1 MCDIDNYLILLLDC
15 HNLAGRQLR
24 FLGKL
29 LTVELCYKTAEESFS
44 ADEPQLSKDDHIP
57 YLKLSGLPEVP
68 PGLDVAE
75 ALKQTFRNQLPKPDD
90 LGNIEV
96 ELTGASEAV
105 VEFENSQSKEN
116 CIHSLIPVSINSFC
130 LYFRLPLLG

>member
-1 MCDIDNYLILLLDC
+1 M
-15 HNLAGRQLR
+15 
-24 FLGKL
+24 
-29 LTVELCYKTAEESFS
+29 TVELCYRTADKVFP

-75 ALKQTFRNQLPKPDD
+75 LLKQTFCNQLPSTDD
-90 LGNIEV
+90 QGNIEV
-96 ELTGASEAV
+96 KLTSASEAV

-116 CIHSLIPVSINSFC
+116 TICTLMHSYQSINLCC